1 MRYGLDIHHEHPG
14 NSRTQSLRSFK
25 LQYPRGDGPKAL
37 MIGEINFAAICLDD
51 GTVFGRKP
59 FIGLFL
65 YGIVQKGHDKPV
77 AL

>member
-1 MRYGLDIHHEHPG
+1 MRHDLHIHHEHPG
-14 NSRTQSLRSFK
+14 NSRAQSLRSFK
-25 LQYPRGDGPKAL
+25 LQYPCGDGPKAL